1 MYQNLEVDP
10 SVANVRRVFRACT
23 WVGSSRMNPDY
34 AFLPIEQGLIPNDA
48 RVRLR
53 VRKPYAK
60 YSPIQRDYINF
71 STADN
76 YWNPLYRFSTRNV
89 ATVTDDRPMLSS
101 LLDEI
106 NVVPN
111 PYYAYSAYETGKLD
125 NRVKVTNLP
134 EVCTVSIYNLTG
146 TLIRQYQKADPLTS
160 LDWDLKNQV
169 NVPIAGG
176 VYIIHVEIPGVGEK
190 ILKWFGVLRPTDLDN
205 F

>member
-1 MYQNLEVDP
+1 
-10 SVANVRRVFRACT
+10 
-23 WVGSSRMNPDY
+23 
-34 AFLPIEQGLIPNDA
+34 LPIEQGLIPNDA
-48 RVRLR
+48 RVSLR

-60 YSPIQRDYINF
+60 YSPIQRDYNDF
-71 STADN
+71 STAEN
-76 YWNPLYRFSTRNV
+76 NWNPLYRFTTRDV
-89 ATVTDDRPMLSS
+89 ATITDNRPMLSS

-106 NVVPN
+106 NIVPN
-111 PYYAYSAYETGKLD
+111 PYYAYSAYETNKLD

-176 VYIIHVEIPGVGEK
+176 VYIIHVEVPGVGEK